1 MERNERVDA
10 FRVLAIIA
18 VIIIHTQP
26 FEHQDFSSDEH
37 LGVAAILN
45 QASRFAVPFFFA
57 MSGYFWG
64 SKLTES
70 SSALTQCLMPSRRI
84 LLTFFAWSII
94 YLAPTDPSVY
104 QNTDLTG
111 LIKGIY
117 WRILGFTASPM
128 TLLLQGSKNHLWF
141 LASLLCSLFITAL
154 LIRIELPRLLA
165 ILSIALFVTG
175 LIGKAYADTSIGI
188 SSDFNFRNGPFFSLI
203 FFASGY
209 FLQRSPR
216 KIEFFSMGLPL
227 TLFGASLHFA
237 EVAYLHEA
245 TQARIG
251 QDYVAGTYFFG
262 MGVALMALNN
272 ASTSNL
278 YFLPKLGPST
288 FGIFLTHFIFI
299 DLLQPIDRHFSG
311 QIGWEITQPV
321 WVFLLSLIL
330 TNSLMRSKYTKWLVT

>member
-70 SSALTQCLMPSRRI
+70 SSALTQCLRPSRRI
-84 LLTFFAWSII
+84 LLTFFAWSVI
-94 YLAPTDPSVY
+94 YLAPTDLSAY
-104 QNTDLTG
+104 QSTDLTG

-117 WRILGFTASPM
+117 WRILGFTSNPM
-128 TLLLQGSKNHLWF
+128 ALLLQGSKNHLWF
-141 LASLLCSLFITAL
+141 LASLLCSLVITAL

-209 FLQRSPR
+209 FLQKTLEKLNFSRWACHSPCLAPAFILQR
-216 KIEFFSMGLPL
+216 WLTYMKQPKHALAKTMWQAHIFS
-227 TLFGASLHFA
+227 A
-237 EVAYLHEA
+237 
-245 TQARIG
+245 
-251 QDYVAGTYFFG
+251 
-262 MGVALMALNN
+262 
-272 ASTSNL
+272 
-278 YFLPKLGPST
+278 
-288 FGIFLTHFIFI
+288 
-299 DLLQPIDRHFSG
+299 
-311 QIGWEITQPV
+311 
-321 WVFLLSLIL
+321 WVSP
-330 TNSLMRSKYTKWLVT
+330 